1 MTLMSSISF
10 GRVRTDSV
18 ILHRMWSYNSLYGKS
33 VEGKEQNVYMK
44 YNFYAQRR
52 NPSLYLI
59 PTMYSIAKGDKNY
72 FGEVY
77 CKMKFRDVS
86 DYDINKQVVCGTIPH
101 NRNVMPTML
110 QFITPNIYEESIYPD
125 QLLSPFHEANRSF
138 YRYKVMFT
146 FGLMSVIRFLP
157 RTDNTQLVSGT
168 AVVDT
173 NTGRVTSV
181 NFEGNYDLISFKVST
196 TMNRNPAL
204 SVLPEHCKTDAVF
217 RFLGNNI
224 KVSFSAYYDC
234 PTTLPDSITDHE
246 DRSMMEALRPIELNP
261 EEAAIYEQY
270 DQKEESESQDSAS
283 VQTSKRNNLLDLT
296 WDVGD
301 NLVNSLHAN
310 SGNAS
315 VHMSPLLN
323 PLYLSYSKT
332 RGFSYKINI
341 GAKYTWNSHRFLTLN
356 PTLGYNFRQK
366 QIYYTAPI
374 RMTYNPKRDGY
385 AEVTIANGNRIT
397 NGSLEDDIQKL
408 LGKEFEL
415 PEFNDRYIK
424 AVNNIE
430 VFKGLSVTTGAI
442 FHHRYSTD
450 KELMQSVGMDVV
462 YRSFAPLITF
472 QITPWR
478 QGPILTA
485 NYERS
490 FKHIMN
496 SNLSYERMEFD
507 MSYKRQLK
515 SMRAISI
522 RTGTGFYTQRSSDYF
537 VDFTNFQDDN
547 LPSGWE
553 DEWKGR
559 FQLLNSRWY
568 NESDYYIRGH
578 LCYESPLLALTWIPY
593 IGRALETERLYV
605 SVLSIQNTRPY
616 GELGYGFT
624 NRYFS
629 TGLFV
634 SFLNYKFQGFGCRF
648 TIELFKR
655 W

>member
-18 ILHRMWSYNSLYGKS
+18 ILHRMWSYNCLYGKS

-168 AVVDT
+168 AVVET

-283 VQTSKRNNLLDLT
+283 VQTSKRNNL
-296 WDVGD
+296 
-301 NLVNSLHAN
+301 
-310 SGNAS
+310 
-315 VHMSPLLN
+315 
-323 PLYLSYSKT
+323 
-332 RGFSYKINI
+332 
-341 GAKYTWNSHRFLTLN
+341 
-356 PTLGYNFRQK
+356 
-366 QIYYTAPI
+366 
-374 RMTYNPKRDGY
+374 
-385 AEVTIANGNRIT
+385 
-397 NGSLEDDIQKL
+397 
-408 LGKEFEL
+408 
-415 PEFNDRYIK
+415 
-424 AVNNIE
+424 
-430 VFKGLSVTTGAI
+430 
-442 FHHRYSTD
+442 
-450 KELMQSVGMDVV
+450 
-462 YRSFAPLITF
+462 
-472 QITPWR
+472 
-478 QGPILTA
+478 
-485 NYERS
+485 
-490 FKHIMN
+490 
-496 SNLSYERMEFD
+496 
-507 MSYKRQLK
+507 
-515 SMRAISI
+515 
-522 RTGTGFYTQRSSDYF
+522 
-537 VDFTNFQDDN
+537 
-547 LPSGWE
+547 
-553 DEWKGR
+553 
-559 FQLLNSRWY
+559 
-568 NESDYYIRGH
+568 
-578 LCYESPLLALTWIPY
+578 
-593 IGRALETERLYV
+593 
-605 SVLSIQNTRPY
+605 
-616 GELGYGFT
+616 
-624 NRYFS
+624 
-629 TGLFV
+629 
-634 SFLNYKFQGFGCRF
+634 
-648 TIELFKR
+648 
-655 W
+655 